1 MLKWKSYGSYAVN
14 PFNHVQRNI
23 KHVEGVAMKNIR
35 RQDSSK
41 LDIQN
46 KVQEELTAN
55 YEKYYRLAYSYVK
68 NEADAMDIVQEGAYK
83 AILNSSQV
91 KEISYIG
98 TWIYRIII
106 NEALNYI
113 KKFKKPYTELELV
126 TEHTQDTY
134 EDFDLKKALEALQ
147 EPDKTIVK
155 LRFFEDMQ
163 IAEIADI
170 INENVNTVK
179 SRLYRAMK
187 KLRIL
192 MEE

>member
-1 MLKWKSYGSYAVN
+1 MKKKWNAC
-14 PFNHVQRNI
+14 
-23 KHVEGVAMKNIR
+23 
-35 RQDSSK
+35 RQDSSE

-46 KVQEELTAN
+46 QIQEELTTN

-91 KEISYIG
+91 KEKSYIG

-126 TEHTQDTY
+126 TAHVQDTY
-134 EDFDLKKALEALQ
+134 EDFDLKNALETLE

-163 IAEIADI
+163 LAEIAAI
-170 INENVNTVK
+170 TSENVNTVK

>member
-1 MLKWKSYGSYAVN
+1 MKKKWN
-14 PFNHVQRNI
+14 TW
-23 KHVEGVAMKNIR
+23 
-35 RQDSSK
+35 RQDSSQQ
-41 LDIQN
+41 DIEN
-46 KVQEELTAN
+46 KIQEELTTN

-83 AILNSSQV
+83 AILNSGQV
-91 KEISYIG
+91 KEISYIN

-126 TEHTQDTY
+126 STATLDTY
-134 EDFDLKKALEALQ
+134 EDFDLRKALETLK

-155 LRFFEDMQ
+155 LRFFEDMP
-163 IAEIADI
+163 ITEIAAVTD
-170 INENVNTVK
+170 ENVNTVK
-179 SRLYRAMK
+179 SRLYRSMK

>member
-1 MLKWKSYGSYAVN
+1 MKKKWN
-14 PFNHVQRNI
+14 TW
-23 KHVEGVAMKNIR
+23 
-35 RQDSSK
+35 RQDSSQ
-41 LDIQN
+41 LDIEN
-46 KVQEELTAN
+46 KIQEELTSN

-83 AILNSSQV
+83 AILNSGQV
-91 KEISYIG
+91 KEISYIS

-126 TEHTQDTY
+126 TAPTHDTY
-134 EDFDLKKALEALQ
+134 EDFDLRNALETLE

-155 LRFFEDMQ
+155 LRFFEDMPLAQ
-163 IAEIADI
+163 IADVT
-170 INENVNTVK
+170 NENINTVK

>member
-1 MLKWKSYGSYAVN
+1 MKKKWNAW
-14 PFNHVQRNI
+14 
-23 KHVEGVAMKNIR
+23 
-35 RQDSSK
+35 RQDSSQ

-46 KVQEELTAN
+46 RIQEELTTN

-91 KEISYIG
+91 KEISYVG

-113 KKFKKPYTELELV
+113 KKFKKPYIELDLV
-126 TEHTQDTY
+126 TAHVQDTY
-134 EDFDLKKALEALQ
+134 EDFDLKKALEALE

-163 IAEIADI
+163 LAEIADI

-179 SRLYRAMK
+179 SRLYRSMK

>member
-1 MLKWKSYGSYAVN
+1 MKKKWN
-14 PFNHVQRNI
+14 TW
-23 KHVEGVAMKNIR
+23 

-41 LDIQN
+41 LDIEN
-46 KVQEELTAN
+46 KVQEELTTN
-55 YEKYYRLAYSYVK
+55 YEKYYRLAYSYVQ

-91 KEISYIG
+91 KEVSYIG

-126 TEHTQDTY
+126 TASTHDTY
-134 EDFDLKKALEALQ
+134 EDFDLKKALEALE

-163 IAEIADI
+163 LSEIAEIID
-170 INENVNTVK
+170 ENVNTVK

>member
-1 MLKWKSYGSYAVN
+1 MERETL
-14 PFNHVQRNI
+14 
-23 KHVEGVAMKNIR
+23 KHVEGVVMKKKCNAW

-46 KVQEELTAN
+46 RIQEELTTN

-98 TWIYRIII
+98 TWIYRIMI

-113 KKFKKPYTELELV
+113 KKFKKPYTELDLV
-126 TEHTQDTY
+126 TAHVQDTY
-134 EDFDLKKALEALQ
+134 EDFDLKKALETLE
-147 EPDKTIVK
+147 EPDKLIVK

-163 IAEIADI
+163 LAEIADVT
-170 INENVNTVK
+170 NENINTVK